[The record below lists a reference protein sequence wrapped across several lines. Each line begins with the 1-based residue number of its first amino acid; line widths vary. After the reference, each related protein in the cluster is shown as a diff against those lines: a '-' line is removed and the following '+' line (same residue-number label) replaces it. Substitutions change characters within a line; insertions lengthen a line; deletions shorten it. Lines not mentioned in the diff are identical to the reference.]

1 MDIMTTIYIPSSD
14 AGFNLAFTIKSADG
28 NVYNLTGYTIK
39 LKVWRVGQPGL
50 LLLNGSCDI
59 DSAPDGTCHYTIT
72 ASDFTSV
79 GTFKAELELTKAGV
93 IESTKTF
100 GIEVMESG

>member
-1 MDIMTTIYIPSSD
+1 VIYIPSSD
-14 AGFNLAFTIKSADG
+14 KGFNLGFTLKNADG
-28 NVYNLTGYTIK
+28 SAYNLTGYTIK
-39 LKVWRVGQPGL
+39 LKVWRPGQPGL

-59 DSAPDGTCHYTIT
+59 DSAVDGTCHYEIT

-79 GTFKAELELTKAGV
+79 GIFKAELELTKAGV

-100 GIEVMESG
+100 DIEIMESG

>member
-1 MDIMTTIYIPSSD
+1 MTTIYIPSSD
-14 AGFNLAFTIKSADG
+14 MGFNLNFTVKNADG
-28 NVYNLTGYTIK
+28 SALDLTGYTIK

-59 DSAPDGTCHYTIT
+59 DSAVDGTCHYTIT
-72 ASDFTSV
+72 ATDFTSV

-93 IESTKTF
+93 IESTGSF
-100 GIEVMESG
+100 DIEIMESG